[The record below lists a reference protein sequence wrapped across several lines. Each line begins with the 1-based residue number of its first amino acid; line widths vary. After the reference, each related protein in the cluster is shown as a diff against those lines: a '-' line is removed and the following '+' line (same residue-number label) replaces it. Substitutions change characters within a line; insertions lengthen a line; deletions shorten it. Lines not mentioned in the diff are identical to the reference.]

1 MSRKLTAF
9 LLAILMLPLS
19 SMNVIAD
26 EGDPDLSINEITFRI
41 YVFALELEFNAKQDR
56 PRVYTWFCVK

>member
-26 EGDPDLSINEITFRI
+26 EGDPDLSINEITFSDNSPTGGDTI
-41 YVFALELEFNAKQDR
+41 TITA
-56 PRVYTWFCVK
+56 